1 MTKFKFSILFLYKLI
16 ITNPCKLIFIF
27 LSCFFWVKAGT
38 YPDVKSTLPVVDS
51 LKSDGNF
58 LYVYKT
64 IKNDKINYDIWES
77 NVPVKLVNSAIIYDD
92 YNDKNVLCWAGFA
105 CCLII
110 TIVILSI
117 SISNSDIAWNFS
129 KSFNWAL
136 SWFVKADMVDDYY
149 IQYVFGKMVSKQ
161 MHLNS
166 VEYLN
171 INNLRN
177 LRSLPDYESV
187 NEKRDRT
194 LKKIGINYSL

>member
-16 ITNPCKLIFIF
+16 ITNPWKLIFIF
-27 LSCFFWVKAGT
+27 LSCFFWTKAGT
-38 YPDVKSTLPVVDS
+38 YPDVKTAIPVVDS

-58 LYVYKT
+58 LYVYR
-64 IKNDKINYDIWES
+64 IVENDKINYDIWKS
-77 NVPVKLVNSAIIYDD
+77 DKPAKLVNSTIIYDK
-92 YNDKNVLCWAGFA
+92 YNDKNVLYWVGFV

-110 TIVILSI
+110 TIVILGMAI
-117 SISNSDIAWNFS
+117 SDSDAAWNFS
-129 KSFNWAL
+129 KSFNWTL
-136 SWFVKADMVDDYY
+136 SWFVKTDIVGEYY

-177 LRSLPDYESV
+177 LRALPDYESV
-187 NEKRDRT
+187 SEKRERS
-194 LKKIGINYSL
+194 LKKIGIN